1 MFFVA
6 FGNPAPIVSGTS
18 ELSWKCSA
26 VKKKMTIV
34 RCSFSKVPNL
44 ELHPWAHSEA
54 IAMVTESSDTDSL
67 PGMIV

>member
-26 VKKKMTIV
+26 VEKKDDN
-34 RCSFSKVPNL
+34 SKVL
-44 ELHPWAHSEA
+44 FQQGA
-54 IAMVTESSDTDSL
+54 
-67 PGMIV
+67 